1 MVTLLDV
8 VAPLV
13 EVGEGRGAPACV
25 RGRRRRS
32 WPRGLQR
39 EASPDPQSRQEHHRG
54 ERERASGLT
63 VERLGSPQRERLCS
77 RREVRRVGEER
88 CVFVRT
94 F

>member
-13 EVGEGRGAPACV
+13 EVGEGRAAPACV

-54 ERERASGLT
+54 ERERESVWPHRRAPGLT
-63 VERLGSPQRERLCS
+63 AERETVLKKGGAQS
-77 RREVRRVGEER
+77 RGGEV
-88 CVFVRT
+88 CFC
-94 F
+94 